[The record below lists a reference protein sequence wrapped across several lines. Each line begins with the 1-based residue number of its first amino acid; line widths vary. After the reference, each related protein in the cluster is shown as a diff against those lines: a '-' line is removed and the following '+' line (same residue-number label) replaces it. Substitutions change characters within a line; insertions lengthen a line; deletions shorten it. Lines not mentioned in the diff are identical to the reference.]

1 MDGVVDEPFELLLC
15 RGGILGALREVAGGG
30 AEAGGQVVELGYE
43 RAEALGEALEIA
55 RHGAGGAARGRARCG
70 LPRDGAPSSIWPARG
85 VGELLQAPAM
95 PLDRLLCLGK
105 AGREVAHLRIGRIE
119 GAVDGVLY
127 ITHAREAPRDGGV
140 PRGAG
145 AGERVGNV
153 THARRGVTEGTC
165 RLIGGRAG
173 GAERVAAAC
182 DERTGGGR
190 EARRRRARRPLHP

>member
-1 MDGVVDEPFELLLC
+1 MSAP
-15 RGGILGALREVAGGG
+15 RRW
-30 AEAGGQVVELGYE
+30 E
-43 RAEALGEALEIA
+43 RPSRSRATAP
-55 RHGAGGAARGRARCG
+55 AA
-70 LPRDGAPSSIWPARG
+70 LPRDVPAAASLETVRELDLAGEG

-127 ITHAREAPRDGGV
+127 ITHARGGARDGGV

-153 THARRGVTEGTC
+153 TTPAAASP
-165 RLIGGRAG
+165 RAPAASSAG
-173 GAERVAAAC
+173 APAGAERVAAAC
-182 DERTGGGR
+182 DERTGGGG

>member
-70 LPRDGAPSSIWPARG
+70 LLETVRELDLAGEG

-127 ITHAREAPRDGGV
+127 ITHAREAPAMAVSHAV
-140 PRGAG
+140 PAPASASETSPTPAAASPRAPAASSAG
-145 AGERVGNV
+145 APAAPSASPPPATSAPVEERSS
-153 THARRGVTEGTC
+153 A
-165 RLIGGRAG
+165 
-173 GAERVAAAC
+173 
-182 DERTGGGR
+182 
-190 EARRRRARRPLHP
+190 